1 MPDGKFQGNSNYTDN
16 YIPSKGER
24 TKQIKPEG
32 ELKIGG
38 DFKGESSY
46 VNDYANK
53 GAGVKA

>member
-16 YIPSKGER
+16 YVPTKGER

-38 DFKGESSY
+38 DFKG
-46 VNDYANK
+46 
-53 GAGVKA
+53 